1 MSVELYGVERYVT
14 GGMHVLSVRPVLA
27 RVNSDNAAVDVSDRR
42 NPETWSR
49 IVILAHRVP
58 RVFDCGGTFA
68 IFLRCTQLLRTA
80 KASYAQSCNRHKF
93 QADSID

>member
-1 MSVELYGVERYVT
+1 M
-14 GGMHVLSVRPVLA
+14 LSVRPVLA
-27 RVNSDNAAVDVSDRR
+27 RVDNAAVDVSDRR
-42 NPETWSR
+42 NPETSSR

-58 RVFDCGGTFA
+58 RVFDCVGTFA
-68 IFLRCTQLLRTA
+68 IFLRCTQLLCTA

>member
-1 MSVELYGVERYVT
+1 MSVEFYGVERYVT

-27 RVNSDNAAVDVSDRR
+27 RVDNAAVDVSDRR
-42 NPETWSR
+42 NPETSSR

-58 RVFDCGGTFA
+58 RVFDCVGTFA
-68 IFLRCTQLLRTA
+68 NFLRCTQLLRSA
-80 KASYAQSCNRHKF
+80 KASYAQSCNRHKL